1 MQARAT
7 RTEHIEIDISAH
19 EISDLIRKGKYSEI
33 QTLLHGARRSWIEK
47 IGYTGDIYIKDGKWF
62 EDSEGYGGSHSW
74 TDTEEK
80 AKATKAEQAIWD
92 HFKAL
97 AEALQAYE

>member
-1 MQARAT
+1 MKARAT
-7 RTEHIEIDISAH
+7 RTEHVEIDISTS
-19 EISDLIRKGKYSEI
+19 EISELIRDGKYAEM

-62 EDSEGYGGSHSW
+62 EESEGYGGSHSW

-80 AKATKAEQAIWD
+80 SKASKKEQAIWD
-92 HFKAL
+92 HFVAL
-97 AEALQAYE
+97 AKALQAYE